1 MKNVPYDI
9 QTIIELANHIASTGK
24 SYGSTGEV
32 IAAAFVMDRMDWL
45 PEGYTVIEAWE
56 RLDSRWQG
64 YVKIIKAEYS
74 DLLVPW

>member
-1 MKNVPYDI
+1 MRNVPHNI
-9 QTIIELANHIASTGK
+9 QTIITLANHIASTGK

-56 RLDSRWQG
+56 RLDDRWQG
-64 YVKIIKAEYS
+64 YVKRIKEEYS